1 MDALAPFDLKGVPR
15 EDDERPRTVQSTCVF
30 EFCVVGPLVTRSV
43 WSLYS
48 RVCWSV
54 SAAVRL
60 YERSDRLHL
69 KLYDSTNVERAR
81 ATTKVRKF
89 RPRCFGGAV
98 QPTEGRLIIEAPMPR
113 SGAMLLAL
121 ALVGVAAQPR
131 PPILATTLSA
141 TEVVRSAST
150 RENVT
155 YSRGEIWVDVDSGK
169 IRKVRCMYA
178 A

>member
-1 MDALAPFDLKGVPR
+1 M
-15 EDDERPRTVQSTCVF
+15 
-30 EFCVVGPLVTRSV
+30 
-43 WSLYS
+43 
-48 RVCWSV
+48 
-54 SAAVRL
+54 
-60 YERSDRLHL
+60 
-69 KLYDSTNVERAR
+69 
-81 ATTKVRKF
+81 
-89 RPRCFGGAV
+89 